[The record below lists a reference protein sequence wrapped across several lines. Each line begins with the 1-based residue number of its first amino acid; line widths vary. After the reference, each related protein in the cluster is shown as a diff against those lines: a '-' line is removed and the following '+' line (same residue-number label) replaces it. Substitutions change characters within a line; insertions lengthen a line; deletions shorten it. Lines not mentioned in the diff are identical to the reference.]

1 MGRWH
6 DKRDILPGFLGLV
19 SFAGTI
25 SGWWGA
31 QGGRV
36 NYHFPK
42 LLNKLGIKV
51 SVLGPDIKQI
61 V

>member
-1 MGRWH
+1 
-6 DKRDILPGFLGLV
+6 LV
-19 SFAGTI
+19 CFAGTI

-61 V
+61 I